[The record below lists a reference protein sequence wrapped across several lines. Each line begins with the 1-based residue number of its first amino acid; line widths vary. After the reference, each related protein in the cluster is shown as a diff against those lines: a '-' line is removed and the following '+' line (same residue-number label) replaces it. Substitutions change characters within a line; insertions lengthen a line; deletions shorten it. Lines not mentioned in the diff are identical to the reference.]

1 MGIVINQSIKNTV
14 ITYIGF
20 GIGAINTLFMY
31 PNPNFLGDEFYGVT
45 TYLLSSANVLF
56 PLMAFGVHNTLIKFF
71 SEYKTEKEKSQFLG
85 FVLALPL
92 LVILPI
98 FIIGT
103 LGYDSIA
110 SFLSRKNSIVYDY
123 IWQIP
128 IIALC
133 MGYFEIFYAWV
144 KVHLQSVYGNFLKEI
159 GLRILIS
166 IFLFG
171 VYFHVITVEQF
182 ITATM
187 FAYLIS
193 MLLMLFYANKVQP
206 ISFKFKVPNNAKAI
220 LVYSSFIILSGS
232 VANMLLDIDKTML
245 NQYIEIKNLAYY
257 TVAGFMATVIAV
269 PSRAMHQI
277 TYPITAKLMIENKHD
292 ELNDLYK
299 KSSITL
305 QIIGGLVYV
314 GILVNIN
321 QIYLLLPKNYS
332 QGVFIVF
339 IIGLSKYFDL
349 ILGNNNAIIFNS
361 KYYRAVLFLGLLLG
375 FLAITLNMIFIPIY
389 HIDGAA
395 IATLISITLY
405 SIAKLLFVVLKMKL
419 YPFTIKTIYALAIG
433 LICFFGF
440 YYWEFPFH
448 PILNIVLKSILV
460 SIVYVGIVYK
470 AKLSEDINGVI
481 EKVLKT
487 TKLIK

>member
-20 GIGAINTLFMY
+20 AIGAINTLFMY
-31 PNPNFLGDEFYGVT
+31 PNPQFLGDDFYGVT

-85 FVLALPL
+85 FVLVLPL
-92 LVILPI
+92 LIIIPI

-103 LGYDSIA
+103 IGYDSIA
-110 SFLSRKNSIVYDY
+110 SFLSKKNDIVYDY

-128 IIALC
+128 VIALC

-144 KVHLQSVYGNFLKEI
+144 KVHLQSVFGNFLKEI

-171 VYFHVITVEQF
+171 VYFHFITVEQF

-187 FAYLIS
+187 FAYLTS
-193 MLLMLFYANKVQP
+193 MLLILFYANKVQP

-299 KSSITL
+299 KTSITL
-305 QIIGGLVYV
+305 QIVGGLVYV

-321 QIYLLLPKNYS
+321 QIYLLLPKSYS
-332 QGVFIVF
+332 EGIFVVF

-349 ILGNNNAIIFNS
+349 ILGNNNSIIFNS

-375 FLAITLNMIFIPIY
+375 FFAVTLNMIFIPKY
-389 HIDGAA
+389 HIKGAA

-419 YPFTIKTIYALAIG
+419 YPFTVKNIYALSIG

-440 YYWEFPFH
+440 YYWDFPFH
-448 PILNIVLKSILV
+448 PIVNIMLKSVLV

-481 EKVLKT
+481 EKVFKILKSH
-487 TKLIK
+487 

>member
-20 GIGAINTLFMY
+20 AIGAVNSLYMY
-31 PNPNFLGDEFYGVT
+31 PHFLGEDFYGIT
-45 TYLLSSANVLF
+45 TYILSSANVLF
-56 PLMAFGVHNTLIKFF
+56 PLMAFGIHNTLIKFF
-71 SEYKTEKEKSQFLG
+71 SEYKTENEKKQFLG

-92 LVILPI
+92 LIILPI
-98 FIIGT
+98 FAISI

-110 SFLSRKNSIVYDY
+110 SFLSRKNAIVYDY
-123 IWQIP
+123 VWQIP

-144 KVHLQSVYGNFLKEI
+144 KVHMQSVYGNFLKEI

-206 ISFKFKVPNNAKAI
+206 ISFRFKIPNNAKAI

-245 NQYIEIKNLAYY
+245 NQYIEIKNLSYY
-257 TVAGFMATVIAV
+257 SVAIFIATVIAV

-277 TYPITAKLMIENKHD
+277 TYPITAKLMIENKYD

-314 GILVNIN
+314 GIIVNIN
-321 QIYLLLPKNYS
+321 QLYLLLPDNYR
-332 QGVFIVF
+332 GGIFVVFV
-339 IIGLSKYFDL
+339 IGLSKYFDL
-349 ILGNNNAIIFNS
+349 ILGNNNSIIFNS

-375 FLAITLNMIFIPIY
+375 FFAVTLNMVFIPKY
-389 HIDGAA
+389 GIDGAA

-419 YPFTIKTIYALAIG
+419 YPFTVKNIYALLIG
-433 LICFFGF
+433 LLCFFGF

-448 PILNIVLKSILV
+448 PILNIMLKSVLV
-460 SIVYVGIVYK
+460 SILYVGIVYK
-470 AKLSEDINGVI
+470 AKLSGDINGVI

-487 TKLIK
+487 TKLLK

>member
-20 GIGAINTLFMY
+20 AIGAINTLFMY
-31 PNPNFLGDEFYGVT
+31 PNPQFLGDEFYGVT

-85 FVLALPL
+85 FVLVLPL
-92 LVILPI
+92 LVIIPI

-103 LGYDSIA
+103 IGYDSIA
-110 SFLSRKNSIVYDY
+110 SFLSKKNNIVYDY
-123 IWQIP
+123 VWQIP
-128 IIALC
+128 VIALC

-171 VYFHVITVEQF
+171 VYFHFITVEQF

-187 FAYLIS
+187 FAYLTS

-257 TVAGFMATVIAV
+257 SVAIFIATVIAV

-277 TYPITAKLMIENKHD
+277 TYPITAKLMIENKHN

-299 KSSITL
+299 KTSITL
-305 QIIGGLVYV
+305 QIVGGLVYV

-321 QIYLLLPKNYS
+321 QIYLLLPKSYS
-332 QGVFIVF
+332 EGIFVVF

-349 ILGNNNAIIFNS
+349 ILGNNNSIIFNS

-375 FLAITLNMIFIPIY
+375 FFAITLNMIFIPKY
-389 HIDGAA
+389 HIKGAA

-419 YPFTIKTIYALAIG
+419 YPFTVKNIYALGIG

-440 YYWEFPFH
+440 YYWDFSFH
-448 PILNIVLKSILV
+448 PIVNIMLKSALV

-470 AKLSEDINGVI
+470 SKLSEDINSVI
-481 EKVLKT
+481 DKSLQ
-487 TKLIK
+487 LIKLKK

>member
-20 GIGAINTLFMY
+20 AIGAINTLFMY
-31 PNPNFLGDEFYGVT
+31 PNPQFLGDEFYGVT

-85 FVLALPL
+85 FVLVLPL
-92 LVILPI
+92 LVIIPI

-103 LGYDSIA
+103 IGYDSIA
-110 SFLSRKNSIVYDY
+110 SFLSKKNNIVYDY
-123 IWQIP
+123 VWQIP
-128 IIALC
+128 VIALC

-171 VYFHVITVEQF
+171 VYFHFITVEQF

-187 FAYLIS
+187 FAYLTS

-257 TVAGFMATVIAV
+257 SVAIFIATVIAV

-277 TYPITAKLMIENKHD
+277 TYPITAKLMIENKHN

-299 KSSITL
+299 KTSITL
-305 QIIGGLVYV
+305 QIVGGLVYV

-321 QIYLLLPKNYS
+321 QIYLLLPKSYS
-332 QGVFIVF
+332 EGIFVVF

-349 ILGNNNAIIFNS
+349 ILGNNNSIIFNS

-375 FLAITLNMIFIPIY
+375 FFAITLNMIFIPKY
-389 HIDGAA
+389 HIKGAA

-405 SIAKLLFVVLKMKL
+405 SLAKLLFVVLKMKL

-440 YYWEFPFH
+440 YYWDFPFH
-448 PILNIVLKSILV
+448 PIVNIMLKSVLV

-481 EKVLKT
+481 ERILKI